1 MLCVFIAVVHFSY
14 QELLVRFQ
22 GNTAVI
28 SGSAVFSDDFEECRF
43 VGGDGSSSGLPFPPN
58 IFVPPDGVN
67 SSFEY

>member
-1 MLCVFIAVVHFSY
+1 MTLIAVIHFSS

-28 SGSAVFSDDFEECRF
+28 SGSAVFSDDFEDCRF
-43 VGGDGSSSGLPFPPN
+43 VGGDNSTGHGLPFPPN

-67 SSFEY
+67 SAFKY